1 LACGPNAMLSLS
13 SQQALNQSGQ
23 FGSQHSPA
31 VPMSTMY
38 KQFGGTT
45 TIESSESESE
55 DDTTNFD
62 HLFGSSVCGTVLY
75 SCLLDLAFVV
85 RSEKKKVK
93 G

>member
-1 LACGPNAMLSLS
+1 
-13 SQQALNQSGQ
+13 
-23 FGSQHSPA
+23 
-31 VPMSTMY
+31 MSTMY

-62 HLFGSSVCGTVLY
+62 HLFGSSVCGTILY

-85 RSEKKKVK
+85 RSEKKELRGKK
-93 G
+93 GNHKTHWKTKNLNVQIGDLVIGSMFL